1 MAGIQI
7 DGVNNK
13 IDFDDDLD
21 TSISANTDDTL
32 VIEAGGNT
40 MATITATTFTINDGT
55 TITTAD
61 NTDTLT
67 LVSTDADALVGPNLN
82 FYRNSSSPADGD
94 LMGQIK
100 FTGESAGSGIHTYG
114 SIVMENNGV
123 TDGQEQGKIKFNISM
138 PDGAL
143 ANVFNIDRTEI
154 CINEDSE
161 DLDFRVESN
170 ANTHMLFVDG
180 GNNRISMGD
189 ESPSNCGAIVTVSSG
204 DSGATV
210 NGTWDAFCIEGGGSR
225 GMSIL
230 TPNDQTGAI
239 VFGDPDDNDIG
250 KFQYSHAENSM
261 TFVVNA
267 AERMRIASDG
277 DIVLDAGNI
286 DSSSNDLIIYS
297 TASGHTG
304 LRFGDGFTGPTNN
317 AGSSSDGANA
327 LGAAAYRWAAVY
339 AVNGA
344 IQTSDRNEKQDI
356 EELTDA
362 EKRVAVVAKG
372 LLRKYKFKDA
382 VEKKGDKARTHF
394 GIIAQDLED
403 AFTAEGLDAS
413 KYGMFCS
420 DTWWET
426 QTEVAAVEAVEE
438 VTDEEGNV
446 TTEAVEAKDA
456 YTRTDTFEILE
467 EAPEGATERTRLGV
481 RYSELLAFII
491 TVI

>member
-1 MAGIQI
+1 MAGVQI

-61 NTDTLT
+61 NTDNLTLKSTDTDADIGPNLRLYRAVAGAASDAIGTIDWAAQDAGGGLTDYASAAVTITDATDGNEDATLT
-67 LVSTDADALVGPNLN
+67 LKVMN
-82 FYRNSSSPADGD
+82 
-94 LMGQIK
+94 
-100 FTGESAGSGIHTYG
+100 AGSLNQMLTISGPETVVNEG
-114 SIVMENNGV
+114 SK
-123 TDGQEQGKIKFNISM
+123 DH
-138 PDGAL
+138 
-143 ANVFNIDRTEI
+143 
-154 CINEDSE
+154 
-161 DLDFRVESN
+161 DFRVESN
-170 ANTHMLFVDG
+170 GNANMLFVDG
-180 GNNRISMGD
+180 GNDSIGIGTS
-189 ESPSNCGAIVTVSSG
+189 SPSSYNSSADDLVIANTGHSGITIASGTSSSG
-204 DSGATV
+204 GIFFADGTSGDTQYR
-210 NGTWDAFCIEGGGSR
+210 GTIQYNH
-225 GMSIL
+225 
-230 TPNDQTGAI
+230 TNDFM
-239 VFGDPDDNDIG
+239 VFGTTG
-250 KFQYSHAENSM
+250 G
-261 TFVVNA
+261 T
-267 AERMRIASDG
+267 ERMRIASDG
-277 DIVLDAGNI
+277 DILLNAGNI
-286 DSSSNDLIIYS
+286 DSSTDDLKIYS
-297 TASGHTG
+297 TDSNHCGIRFASSAAVPITNTG
-304 LRFGDGFTGPTNN
+304 GT
-317 AGSSSDGANA
+317 SDGAMSF
-327 LGAAAYRWAAVY
+327 GSGSYRWATIFASTGSI
-339 AVNGA
+339 N
-344 IQTSDRNEKQDI
+344 TSDKNEKQDI

-362 EKRVAVVAKG
+362 EKKVAVVAKG

-394 GIIAQDLED
+394 GVIAQDLED
-403 AFTAEGLDAS
+403 AFKAEGLDAN

-456 YTRTDTFEILE
+456 YTRTDAFETLE

-491 TVI
+491 IAI